1 MKTLSVKNNQSSGNT
16 FIRISA
22 PLYLLLILTSCQ
34 ASPTSIKSGIDTPTP
49 YQDGLTIEP
58 TVQLEVTGSELTPA
72 NELYTV
78 VGIIPGESL
87 AIYQDPTSQSNII
100 GQVPSAGIN
109 LRPTSNILNQD
120 ESNWIQIQFDDQIGW
135 VDIYFLAEQH
145 GNAPVPVIQLGQT
158 VLNAIKSYRFD
169 QLREIIHPELC
180 LRFSPYSYL
189 NSSNLRFCGSEIA
202 FAAES
207 EDLLMWG
214 SYDGTGNPIDLNFE
228 QYHEEFI
235 YDQDYFHSQIVG
247 YNTAVSTGNSLNN
260 IQEIYPGGMMIEYYF
275 PGFDPQ
281 YGGLDWRSIRLVF
294 VQHGMDWYLTAIIH
308 GEWTI

>member
-1 MKTLSVKNNQSSGNT
+1 MKTLSVKNNQSSENT

-135 VDIYFLAEQH
+135 VDIYFR
-145 GNAPVPVIQLGQT
+145 P
-158 VLNAIKSYRFD
+158 D
-169 QLREIIHPELC
+169 
-180 LRFSPYSYL
+180 
-189 NSSNLRFCGSEIA
+189 SS
-202 FAAES
+202 
-207 EDLLMWG
+207 
-214 SYDGTGNPIDLNFE
+214 
-228 QYHEEFI
+228 
-235 YDQDYFHSQIVG
+235 
-247 YNTAVSTGNSLNN
+247 
-260 IQEIYPGGMMIEYYF
+260 
-275 PGFDPQ
+275 
-281 YGGLDWRSIRLVF
+281 
-294 VQHGMDWYLTAIIH
+294 
-308 GEWTI
+308 